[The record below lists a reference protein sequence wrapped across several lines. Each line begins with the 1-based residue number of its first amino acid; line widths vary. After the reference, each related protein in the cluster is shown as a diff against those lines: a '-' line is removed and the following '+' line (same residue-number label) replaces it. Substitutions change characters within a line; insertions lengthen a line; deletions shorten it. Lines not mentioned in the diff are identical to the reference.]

1 MLNVVYN
8 DDDEGNVN
16 VNNNNIKYTYSNIK
30 MYIHRVFSPLLYSV
44 IQQQHFIFKYFS
56 RTNTYVYDMYERL
69 MLIK

>member
-30 MYIHRVFSPLLYSV
+30 MYIYRVFSPLSYSV
-44 IQQQHFIFKYFS
+44 IQQQHFIWFS
-56 RTNTYVYDMYERL
+56 NIFHVQTHMCMICMSGL
-69 MLIK
+69 CL